1 MGQWSR
7 SSYSSGVITMYKLI
21 SDPFGTGYAIQK
33 LGSQISFL
41 VDPANNDYQQF
52 IQDVAE
58 QGFDIVEGP
67 DVVQPSYADLRR
79 ADYPPIEDQLD
90 KIYHSGVN
98 AWKAQ
103 IKEIKERHPKGI
115 TGRTDIAPL
124 PDWLYESV
132 NNYIYNQQLK
142 AYVDAVERLEQY
154 RLVDGQARLV
164 DEVEIS
170 GVYHTV
176 VTQEHIQALPP
187 DDPRVI
193 QDLAERAEAQAV
205 IDATPQNVIDAINN

>member
-1 MGQWSR
+1 MK
-7 SSYSSGVITMYKLI
+7 MYKI
-21 SDPFGTGYAIQK
+21 TADSNSVYIQNTDNTITFVGEGGLYDK
-33 LGSQISFL
+33 
-41 VDPANNDYQQF
+41 F

-79 ADYPPIEDQLD
+79 PEYPPIEDQLD

-103 IKEIKERHPKGI
+103 IKAIKDKYPKAI
-115 TGRTDIAPL
+115 TGRTDIAPI
-124 PDWLYESV
+124 PDWVYTAVE
-132 NNYIYNQQLK
+132 NYRFNQQLR
-142 AYVDAVERLEQY
+142 AYVDAVERLAQH
-154 RLVDGQARLV
+154 RLSETQERAV
-164 DEVEIS
+164 DEVLE
-170 GVYHTV
+170 GTVYHTV
-176 VTQEHIQALPP
+176 EIQPYIEALPA

-193 QDLAERAEAQAV
+193 QDEVERAEAQAV

>member
-1 MGQWSR
+1 
-7 SSYSSGVITMYKLI
+7 MYKLI

-41 VDPANNDYQQF
+41 VDPANRDYQQF

-58 QGFDIVEGP
+58 QGYDIVEGP

-103 IKEIKERHPKGI
+103 IKEIKDRHPKGI

-124 PDWLYESV
+124 PDWVTTAVE
-132 NNYIYNQQLK
+132 NYRFNQQLK
-142 AYVDAVERLEQY
+142 AYVDAVERLAQH
-154 RLVDGQARLV
+154 RLVENQERLV
-164 DEVEIS
+164 DEVLGTDNLYYTVEIQPYIE
-170 GVYHTV
+170 G
-176 VTQEHIQALPP
+176 LPA

-193 QDLAERAEAQAV
+193 QDEAERAEAQAV

>member
-1 MGQWSR
+1 
-7 SSYSSGVITMYKLI
+7 MYKI
-21 SDPFGTGYAIQK
+21 FNSAVSDEIFIMKNGTWIPK
-33 LGSQISFL
+33 
-41 VDPANNDYQQF
+41 DPYNTSYQQF

-58 QGFDIVEGP
+58 QGYDIVEGP

-79 ADYPPIEDQLD
+79 EDYPPIEDQLD

-103 IKEIKERHPKGI
+103 IKEIKNRHPKGI

-124 PDWLYESV
+124 PDWVTTAVE
-132 NNYIYNQQLK
+132 NYRFNQQLR
-142 AYVDAVERLEQY
+142 AYVDAVERLAQH
-154 RLVDGQARLV
+154 RLSETQEKIV
-164 DEVEIS
+164 DEVLE
-170 GVYHTV
+170 GTVYQTV
-176 VTQEHIQALPP
+176 VIQEYIEALPA

-193 QDLAERAEAQAV
+193 QDEAERAEAQAV

>member
-1 MGQWSR
+1 M
-7 SSYSSGVITMYKLI
+7 TMYKI
-21 SDPFGTGYAIQK
+21 IGE
-33 LGSQISFL
+33 
-41 VDPANNDYQQF
+41 NNDAVRTVNSDGSITCFQEGSPGYDEF

-58 QGFDIVEGP
+58 QGYDIVEGP

-90 KIYHSGVN
+90 KIYHSGIN

-103 IKEIKERHPKGI
+103 IKEIKDRHPKGI

-124 PDWLYESV
+124 PDWVTTAVE
-132 NNYIYNQQLK
+132 NYRFNQQLR
-142 AYVDAVERLEQY
+142 AYVDAVERLAQR
-154 RLVDGQARLV
+154 RLSETQERLV
-164 DEVEIS
+164 DEVLGADNLYYTVEIQP
-170 GVYHTV
+170 YI
-176 VTQEHIQALPP
+176 EALPA

-193 QDLAERAEAQAV
+193 QDEAERAEAQAV

>member
-1 MGQWSR
+1 
-7 SSYSSGVITMYKLI
+7 MYKI
-21 SDPFGTGYAIQK
+21 VEFEGNFEIHDGPKSIPVSEENK
-33 LGSQISFL
+33 
-41 VDPANNDYQQF
+41 DYLQF

-58 QGFDIVEGP
+58 QGYDIVEGA

-103 IKEIKERHPKGI
+103 IKEIKDRHPKGI
-115 TGRTDIAPL
+115 TGRTDIGPL
-124 PDWLYESV
+124 PDWLYTAVE
-132 NNYIYNQQLK
+132 NYRFNQQLR
-142 AYVDAVERLEQY
+142 AYVDAVERLDQH
-154 RLVDGQARLV
+154 RLSETQERLV
-164 DEVEIS
+164 DEVLV
-170 GVYHTV
+170 GTVYQTV
-176 VTQEHIQALPP
+176 VIQEYIEGLPA

-193 QDLAERAEAQAV
+193 QDEAERAEAQAV